1 MDMSAQ
7 FKIDHEVGDQQV
19 DPRQGGKRLKVFL
32 AARVLAAGRTVPVHL
47 LDMSKKGA
55 LVHADVPRMPGEM
68 VWVLWNGIDI
78 LSRVAWSRGNRFGV
92 AFETSLSEGHIAQM
106 IAATGA
112 PRLTAAR
119 RSGQR
124 DWLRWFRK

>member
-7 FKIDHEVGDQQV
+7 FKIDQEVGQPV
-19 DPRQGGKRLKVFL
+19 DPRQGKRLKVFL

-47 LDMSKKGA
+47 LDLSKKGA
-55 LVHADVPRMPGEM
+55 LVHADMPRMPGEM
-68 VWVLWNGIDI
+68 IWVLWNGIDI
-78 LSRVAWSRGNRFGV
+78 LSRVAWCRGNRFGV
-92 AFETSLSEGHIAQM
+92 AFETSLSDGQIAQM
-106 IAATGA
+106 VAATGA

-119 RSGQR
+119 RSGRR